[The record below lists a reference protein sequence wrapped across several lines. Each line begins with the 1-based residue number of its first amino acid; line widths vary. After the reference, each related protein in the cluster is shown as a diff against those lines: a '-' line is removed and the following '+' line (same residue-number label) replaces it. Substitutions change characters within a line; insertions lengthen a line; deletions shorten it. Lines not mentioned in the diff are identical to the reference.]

1 MTDGQDERGTN
12 APDDATWAETGPLPA
27 GAGQA
32 GWQPAWPPPPNWGF
46 PPGWEATAEP
56 ERSRPRRRTKV
67 VATSAA
73 LALVCGLAGAGI
85 GHLLWGSGSTVTT
98 AAGHSTPSGR
108 GNSGSGQPYG
118 GGGSYPFGGSSG
130 GSPFGS
136 SPSGGSPFGSEP
148 GSGSGSR
155 VSDAAGGP
163 AHVSAIAAKVDPGLV
178 DVNSTF
184 GYQSVGGA
192 GTGIVLTSNGEVL
205 TNNHVIDGA
214 TKISVTDLGNG
225 RTYAARVVGY
235 DPVHD
240 MAVLQLSGASGL
252 KTATIGH
259 SAQATVG
266 EPVVAI
272 GNAGGVGGT
281 PSAAGGKIT
290 GLNQSLIAADDLDGT
305 SEHLQGML
313 EVNSDV
319 QEGDSGGSLVDAA
332 GQVLGMDT
340 ANAEEYSG
348 QTQEIRGYAIPIN
361 RVLATASA
369 IEAGHGSADVHVGA
383 TAFLGVLDLTQSS
396 SVGSGRS
403 SVRGAVLARVVSGG
417 PAAKAGLTGG
427 DVITSFNGQA
437 VTSSVTLSR
446 LMITEHPGD
455 TVRLG
460 WTSGSGQ
467 THVAS
472 VTLASGPPA

>member
-1 MTDGQDERGTN
+1 MTDGH
-12 APDDATWAETGPLPA
+12 DDADMSEPEQG
-27 GAGQA
+27 
-32 GWQPAWPPPPNWGF
+32 GWPPAWPPPPNWGF
-46 PPGWEATAEP
+46 PPGWEAAAEP
-56 ERSRPRRRTKV
+56 DRPRPRRRAQV
-67 VATSAA
+67 VATVAA

-98 AAGHSTPSGR
+98 AAGNSTPSGGGR
-108 GNSGSGQPYG
+108 SGSGNPFG
-118 GGGSYPFGGSSG
+118 GGTYPFGGSG
-130 GSPFGS
+130 QT
-136 SPSGGSPFGSEP
+136 PSNLPGFGSEP
-148 GSGSGSR
+148 GSGSR
-155 VSDAAGGP
+155 VSDATGGP
-163 AHVSAIAAKVDPGLV
+163 AHVKAIEAKVAPGLV

-184 GYQSVGGA
+184 GYQQVGGA
-192 GTGIVLTSNGEVL
+192 GTGIVLTANGEVL

-225 RTYAARVVGY
+225 KTYAARVVGY

-252 KTATIGH
+252 KTATIGN
-259 SAQATVG
+259 SAKATVG
-266 EPVVAI
+266 EQVVAI

-455 TVRLG
+455 TIRLG

-467 THVAS
+467 NHVAS